1 MNLVELL
8 LKGSRS
14 KHFEEFDIR
23 GGVEVIS
30 AALVN
35 NNLLDIKMLVLSFF
49 LILEINFFHINKK
62 HLMFEKLSLF

>member
-1 MNLVELL
+1 LNYFSRV
-8 LKGSRS
+8 SRS

-23 GGVEVIS
+23 GGGVEVIS